1 MRHSRASWTQQVN
14 IYSKNE
20 DVAHP
25 HLASDS
31 NGEDGGGERGSGGH
45 KCFSFH
51 SPFLNSV
58 HCNRALNAGEIVN
71 IWYTEVLVC

>member
-25 HLASDS
+25 LWPLTRMERM
-31 NGEDGGGERGSGGH
+31 GVVREEVGGINVSV
-45 KCFSFH
+45 FT
-51 SPFLNSV
+51 PFFL
-58 HCNRALNAGEIVN
+58 I
-71 IWYTEVLVC
+71 